1 VLRRPLAACAAACL
15 LGAVSLA
22 QASPPADAQASPL
35 RVLFVGNSLTAAN
48 DLPGEV
54 ARLARATGK
63 RIATG
68 TVAYDGYALG
78 DHWYQGDARKALES
92 GTWDAVVMQ
101 QGPSALLDSR
111 MQLSIWAAKLAGE
124 ARAHGTEP
132 ALLTVWPEN
141 YRREAIVDVIA
152 SYRIAAKDARAR
164 LFPAGEAWHRAWQ
177 CNPRL
182 GLYGKDG
189 FHPSRMGTYLAALVA
204 YGRLFR
210 SPVDAR
216 ALRFPAARPKV
227 QRLLQATA
235 MAALGRRVT
244 AARRCG

>member
-1 VLRRPLAACAAACL
+1 VLRLPLAACAAACL
-15 LGAVSLA
+15 LVSGSGA
-22 QASPPADAQASPL
+22 QAQTPAPL
-35 RVLFVGNSLTAAN
+35 RVLFVGNSLTSAN

-54 ARLARATGK
+54 ARLARVTGK
-63 RIATG
+63 RIETG
-68 TVAYDGYALG
+68 MVAYGGYALE
-78 DHWYQGDARKALES
+78 DHWNQGDARTALET
-92 GTWDAVVMQ
+92 GDWDAVVMQ
-101 QGPSALLDSR
+101 QGPSALLESR
-111 MQLSIWAAKLAGE
+111 IQLSIWAGKLAGE

-141 YRREAIVDVIA
+141 YRRDAIVDVIA
-152 SYRIAAKDARAR
+152 SYRIAAKDAHAR
-164 LFPAGEAWHRAWQ
+164 LFPAGDAWHRAWQ
-177 CNPRL
+177 CNTRL

-189 FHPSRMGTYLAALVA
+189 FHPSRMGTHLAALVA

>member
-1 VLRRPLAACAAACL
+1 MLRLLLVACAAACL

-22 QASPPADAQASPL
+22 QASPPSAPPTSTL

-54 ARLARATGK
+54 ARLARATG
-63 RIATG
+63 RQIETG
-68 TVAYDGYALG
+68 MVAYDGYALE
-78 DHWYQGDARKALES
+78 DHWYQGDARKALET

-111 MQLSIWAAKLAGE
+111 IQLSLWAAKLAAE
-124 ARAHGTEP
+124 ARAHGAEP

-141 YRREAIVDVIA
+141 YRRAAIVDVMA

-177 CNPRL
+177 CNARL

-189 FHPSRMGTYLAALVA
+189 FHPSRMGTYLAALDA

-216 ALRFPAARPKV
+216 ALRIPAARPKL
-227 QRLLQATA
+227 QRQLQASA
-235 MAALGRRVT
+235 MAQHGRRVT
-244 AARRCG
+244 AAG